1 MGFQHMTAERR
12 LEISKRAGQ
21 LGGQARAKTFTPASQ
36 AAAGRAGTRE
46 QKQRA
51 GRQGWAVTA
60 ARYGN
65 DWAAKQLADWRRAN
79 PNEYELKVM
88 GWLDTFQ
95 LVYTHES
102 LVGDVYADF
111 VLVDLPAVIEVD
123 CPIWHTN
130 DALHGQDRAGRDV
143 YKNQCYARHHLAVIR
158 LNTDDIKSGA
168 ALAQLDLAL
177 TALALAPR
185 S

>member
-1 MGFQHMTAERR
+1 MGFQHMTPEQR
-12 LEISKRAGQ
+12 LELSRRAGR
-21 LGGQARAKTFTPASQ
+21 LGGQARAKTFTAESQ
-36 AAAGRAGTRE
+36 AAAGRAGTRA
-46 QKQRA
+46 QKQAA
-51 GRQGWAVTA
+51 GRQGWAATV
-60 ARYGN
+60 ARYGA
-65 DWAAKQLADWRRAN
+65 DWASKQLADWRRAN

-95 LVYTHES
+95 LVYTHET
-102 LVGDVYADF
+102 LVGDVWADF
-111 VLVDLPAVIEVD
+111 KLADLPAVIEVD
-123 CPIWHTN
+123 GTVWHTN
-130 DALHGQDRAGRDV
+130 DALHGQDRVGRDA
-143 YKNQCYARHHLAVIR
+143 YKNQVYARHHLAVIR